1 MDNGQ
6 RTTVNGL
13 RVRCVKMATRTVSA
27 ASPPPSARSYQQLL
41 TKLLRHGAYPQL
53 RKIVEKTPPA
63 DLAPVLPLLL
73 EEDLKRIVS
82 LLIEGGKAGRAVL
95 ELDEADL
102 REFLAQLDDATI
114 AEICKSS
121 APDDAADLLDAL
133 DDERR
138 ERILEILGAAQGA
151 NLESLLEGEEETAG
165 SLMNTEFL
173 AVSEDLIVGQA
184 IELIREYPRKETFFY
199 VYCVDADG
207 RLVGVLSLRS
217 LILASP
223 DTQLKSIM
231 VQSVLRTQIDSSPE
245 EVARIVSK
253 YDLLSVPVV
262 DLQNRLVGVVTV
274 DDVLDVIQEQ
284 AEEDLMHL
292 AGVAAEERVSTPA
305 TQSFRMRFPW
315 LAINLATAFLASWV
329 VSWFQG
335 TIAKWAA
342 LAVFMP
348 IVAGMGGN
356 AGTQTLTVFV
366 RGLALGEVEW
376 SSGWT
381 AVWKEMLVGF
391 ANGAANGLLT
401 TAVVGVWT
409 GDWALAAILFFA
421 MVFNL
426 IISGFA
432 GGLVPLALERLGFD
446 PAIASS
452 IFVTT
457 FTDVGGFFS
466 FLGLAT
472 LAMRWFP
479 HH

>member
-1 MDNGQ
+1 
-6 RTTVNGL
+6 
-13 RVRCVKMATRTVSA
+13 MATRTA
-27 ASPPPSARSYQQLL
+27 TPPSPPSSARSYQQLL

-53 RKIVEKTPPA
+53 RKIVDKTPPA

-73 EEDLKRIVS
+73 EEDRKRILS
-82 LLIEGGKAGRAVL
+82 LLIEAGKAARAIL

-102 REFLAQLDDATI
+102 QEFLNEVDDATI
-114 AEICKSS
+114 AEICRSS

-133 DDERR
+133 DEERR
-138 ERILEILGAAQGA
+138 DRILETLGATHGA
-151 NLESLLEGEEETAG
+151 KLESLLEGEEETAG

-173 AVSEDLIVGQA
+173 AVDEELTVSQA
-184 IELIREYPRKETFFY
+184 IEVIREYPRKETFFY
-199 VYCVDADG
+199 VYCIDADG
-207 RLVGVLSLRS
+207 HLVGVLSLRS
-217 LILASP
+217 LILAPP
-223 DTQLKSIM
+223 DVQLKSIM
-231 VQSVLRTQIDSSPE
+231 VQSVLRTQVDSTPE

-292 AGVAAEERVSTPA
+292 AGVAAEERVTTPA
-305 TQSFRMRFPW
+305 QQSFRMRFPW

-335 TIAKWAA
+335 TIAQWAA

-366 RGLALGEVEW
+366 RGLALGEVDW
-376 SSGWT
+376 STGWS
-381 AVWKEMLVGF
+381 AVWKEALVGLG
-391 ANGAANGLLT
+391 NGAANGLLT
-401 TAVVGVWT
+401 TAVVGIWT

-426 IISGFA
+426 VISGIA
-432 GGLVPLALERLGFD
+432 GGLVPLALERFGFD

-472 LAMRWFP
+472 LAMHWFP